1 MKIMRCPECGSEAI
15 TENKKNISIKEPFA
29 DEVNIEI
36 NENVCTSCGSQ
47 GDFFDQNETLIDET
61 IKNLKQKSI
70 KNILND
76 LTDDKMS
83 MSSIE
88 RALEMPQRTLTK
100 WKNGINYPSSAG
112 IALMRFIKLFP
123 WLLEV
128 AENKYDYN
136 EAQKIHIKTAIEK
149 LLLKRYSDTEILSES
164 LSASIKKPEDEKK
177 YYEDYKNI
185 NPNAN
190 IGFEIL
196 LEELYKSSADQNEVI
211 TTINEKEPAIA

>member
-1 MKIMRCPECGSEAI
+1 MNIKRCPECGSEAI
-15 TENKKNISIKEPFA
+15 IENKKNISIKEPFA

-36 NENVCTSCGSQ
+36 NENICSSCGSQ
-47 GDFFDQNETLIDET
+47 GDFFNQNETLIEET
-61 IKNLKQKSI
+61 IKNLKQESI

-76 LTDDKMS
+76 FIDNKIS

-100 WKNGINYPSSAG
+100 WKNSTNYPSSAG

-136 EAQKIHIKTAIEK
+136 EAQKIHINTAIEK
-149 LLLKRYSDTEILSES
+149 LLLKRYSDTEILSEG
-164 LSASIKKPEDEKK
+164 LIAPITKPEKEIK
-177 YYEDYKNI
+177 YYEDQKNI
-185 NPNAN
+185 NPNADN
-190 IGFEIL
+190 GFEIL
-196 LEELYKSSADQNEVI
+196 LEKLYKSSVDQNEVI
-211 TTINEKEPAIA
+211 TTINEKELAVA